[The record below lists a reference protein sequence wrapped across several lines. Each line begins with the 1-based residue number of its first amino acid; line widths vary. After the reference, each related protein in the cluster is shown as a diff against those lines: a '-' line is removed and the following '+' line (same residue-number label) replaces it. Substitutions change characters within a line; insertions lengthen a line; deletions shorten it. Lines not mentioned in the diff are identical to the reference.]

1 MSKYIVKEESLI
13 DKLVGAVFGSIAKKI
28 QSNAIKQLS
37 AKDPQFA
44 KKVKELEKRR
54 EDMEDYIKKNKKE
67 LQKRYPGV
75 AGF

>member
-54 EDMEDYIKKNKKE
+54 EDMEDYIKKNRKM

-75 AGF
+75 VGF

>member
-54 EDMEDYIKKNKKE
+54 EDMEDYIKKNRKD
-67 LQKRYPGV
+67 LKRV
-75 AGF
+75 IL